1 MCFGV
6 KILNFGVAKSGISVF
21 LVSGENGAGVNK
33 KTIFRYGKRVICCL
47 AGKYVA
53 YFAVIST
60 ALSN

>member
-1 MCFGV
+1 M
-6 KILNFGVAKSGISVF
+6 KILNFMYFGVKKSGISVF

-33 KTIFRYGKRVICCL
+33 ETNFTYGKRVICCL